1 MQIFKIK
8 TLEEFKY
15 SLKHFYKHYPLFTNV
30 IIFFTLSLSVVEL
43 ISMSM
48 VMPLISL
55 GLENDNSSNF
65 LEFVKNIFSSFGINY
80 SFNTIFISF
89 IIIYFLKIIVVLII
103 GIYVDNAAYYIS
115 TDLREKV
122 IKGLKI
128 TSWSYFKSKKQG
140 LITNILTLEINN
152 SSENFRYTVSIIESS
167 FLFLIYVLLG
177 VSISFETLLGII
189 LLMTVSLIFLRP
201 FFQMARA
208 AGKKKVDDIRSM
220 STSVNAG
227 LKSLK
232 IFKATNN
239 EDFLIKSL
247 INSNLNFL
255 KANKST
261 VKSKRFL
268 EACQNTFQLIG
279 FTIGLYLVKD
289 VLMLNLIEIGFLG
302 YVYIKLYTHVANI
315 LKKYQVLTNNITYLK
330 RVNGFI
336 DELRSNQEQ
345 IFGVKKPIFS
355 REIKINNLSFS
366 YGNTKI
372 FNKVSF
378 TIPKSGLTIFLGRSG
393 AGKTTLFDLI
403 TGLYDIEREK
413 ILLGKIDLKDLNI
426 SNFRK
431 QIGYVTQDPFL
442 INGTIL
448 ENVTSFKKNLTG
460 RMWIIQSI
468 SADLEILLKNYQ
480 KAYTQ
485 ILVKQVLF
493 YLEVKNKEFLLLD
506 QLLISQN

>member
-1 MQIFKIK
+1 M
-8 TLEEFKY
+8 
-15 SLKHFYKHYPLFTNV
+15 
-30 IIFFTLSLSVVEL
+30 
-43 ISMSM
+43 
-48 VMPLISL
+48 
-55 GLENDNSSNF
+55 
-65 LEFVKNIFSSFGINY
+65 
-80 SFNTIFISF
+80 
-89 IIIYFLKIIVVLII
+89 
-103 GIYVDNAAYYIS
+103 
-115 TDLREKV
+115 
-122 IKGLKI
+122 
-128 TSWSYFKSKKQG
+128 
-140 LITNILTLEINN
+140 
-152 SSENFRYTVSIIESS
+152 
-167 FLFLIYVLLG
+167 
-177 VSISFETLLGII
+177 
-189 LLMTVSLIFLRP
+189 
-201 FFQMARA
+201 
-208 AGKKKVDDIRSM
+208 
-220 STSVNAG
+220 
-227 LKSLK
+227 
-232 IFKATNN
+232 
-239 EDFLIKSL
+239 
-247 INSNLNFL
+247 
-255 KANKST
+255 
-261 VKSKRFL
+261 
-268 EACQNTFQLIG
+268 IG

-448 ENVTSFKKNLTG
+448 ENVTSFKKKFN
-460 RMWIIQSI
+460 RQDVDNSI
-468 SADLEILLKNYQ
+468 DICGLRNFVEKLPKGLHTNIGEAGAFLS
-480 KAYTQ
+480 
-485 ILVKQVLF
+485 VLRSSNGKIKTF
-493 YLEVKNKEFLLLD
+493 FFPK
-506 QLLISQN
+506 IS